1 MKTPSIFEQS
11 EEVLALAER
20 LRSSAD
26 EHPIDACA
34 DAPAPRHRAE
44 FLSGIKLCFTRN
56 ITDQGDRYFLSFYLP
71 DGMSFDD
78 EAIRLVPLFFAPDL
92 PIEEV
97 RNIETQGVRCFVQD
111 LWQPDI
117 LTQEKT
123 VLYSH
128 QSS

>member
-1 MKTPSIFEQS
+1 MKIPSLFEHS

-20 LRSSAD
+20 LRRAAD
-26 EHPIDACA
+26 EYPIDVCA
-34 DAPAPRHRAE
+34 DAPHERHRAE

-56 ITDQGDRYFLSFYLP
+56 ITDQGDQYFLSFSLP

-78 EAIRLVPLFFAPDL
+78 EALRLTPLFFAHDL

-97 RNIETQGVRCFVQD
+97 RDIETPGVRCFRQD
-111 LWQPDI
+111 LWQPGI

-128 QSS
+128 

>member
-1 MKTPSIFEQS
+1 MKTPSLFEHS
-11 EEVLALAER
+11 EEVLSLAER
-20 LRSSAD
+20 LRAVAD
-26 EHPIDACA
+26 EYPIDACA
-34 DAPAPRHRAE
+34 DAPHERHKAE

-56 ITDQGDRYFLSFYLP
+56 ITDRGDRYFLSFYLP

-78 EAIRLVPLFFAPDL
+78 EVIRLVPLFFSHDL

-97 RNIETQGVRCFVQD
+97 RDIETSGVRCFVQD
-111 LWQPDI
+111 LWQPGI

-128 QSS
+128 